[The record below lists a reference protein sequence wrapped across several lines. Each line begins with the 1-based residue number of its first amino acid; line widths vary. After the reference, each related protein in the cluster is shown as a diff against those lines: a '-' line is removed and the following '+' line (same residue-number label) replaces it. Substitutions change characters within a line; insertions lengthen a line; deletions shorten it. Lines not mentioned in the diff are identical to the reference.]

1 MRALFLVRI
10 GETENVESQE
20 KAELRQNLLKAA
32 EEVMRGSLRRLQ
44 FAEEVSYLKSELAE
58 AKMREVDR
66 DEEKISE
73 LAE

>member
-1 MRALFLVRI
+1 
-10 GETENVESQE
+10 
-20 KAELRQNLLKAA
+20 
-32 EEVMRGSLRRLQ
+32 MRGSLRRLQ

-73 LAE
+73 LTE